1 MGLEFCNF
9 NFAARIGAAR
19 SVRLLPDAAN
29 SGTAESLVFA
39 KQKAALILKIFLLS
53 AQDFRTLVPG
63 RGQILVRQGLFDRFL
78 NMRLRD
84 MRGLRRFLARILR
97 LF

>member
-29 SGTAESLVFA
+29 SGTAESLVLQS
-39 KQKAALILKIFLLS
+39 KK
-53 AQDFRTLVPG
+53 PP
-63 RGQILVRQGLFDRFL
+63 LF
-78 NMRLRD
+78 
-84 MRGLRRFLARILR
+84 
-97 LF
+97 